1 MSNQKDLSVKEI
13 YLTVY
18 SSGSRVDKFI
28 ADSISWLSRSQI
40 QILLRQS
47 SITVNKKH
55 AKNNQI
61 VKFNDC
67 IQIEL
72 PPPQILKA
80 EPIQLDIIYED
91 EDVVV
96 LNKPAGMVVHPGPG
110 HPEHT
115 LVNAILSHCPSLLIS
130 DELLRPGIVHRLDK
144 DTSGLIVIAKNIPA
158 KEYLINQFKNHTV
171 LKQYYVL
178 VEGYLHPENG
188 IIEAP
193 IGRDPH
199 NFKRMAIIA
208 EGKEAIT
215 HYSVIKYYSGC
226 TLINATLETGRTHQI
241 RVHFASIGYP
251 VIGDS
256 TYGHK
261 SPYLERHFVH
271 AYQLG
276 FHLPSTGVFHKYNC
290 SLPHELENVLSH
302 LTTNNQVTADSD

>member
-1 MSNQKDLSVKEI
+1 MSNQKDSSVKEI
-13 YLTVY
+13 NLTVY
-18 SSGSRVDKFI
+18 SAGSRVDKFI
-28 ADSISWLSRSQI
+28 ADSIPWLSRSQI

-47 SITVNKKH
+47 YITVNKNH
-55 AKNNQI
+55 VKNNQI

-67 IQIEL
+67 IHIQL

-80 EPIQLDIIYED
+80 EPVQLDIIYED

-115 LVNAILSHCPSLLIS
+115 LVNAILAHCPGLSIS
-130 DELLRPGIVHRLDK
+130 DELIRPGIVHRLDK

-158 KEYLINQFKNHTV
+158 KEHLINQFKNHTV
-171 LKQYYVL
+171 LKQYHVL

-188 IIEAP
+188 IIEAS

-215 HYSVIKYYSGC
+215 HYTVIKYYSGC

-241 RVHFASIGYP
+241 RVHLSSIGYP

-261 SPYLERHFVH
+261 SPYLDRHFVH

-276 FHLPSTGVFHKYNC
+276 FRLPSTGVFHKYNC
-290 SLPHELENVLSH
+290 PLPHELKDVLNRLSDNSQVLSG
-302 LTTNNQVTADSD
+302 SD